1 MSKVVEIIP
10 GLSDKQSL
18 FVSEYLKNGGNA
30 TQAYIKAGYT
40 AKNEKTAGACAAR
53 MLANAKVSRAIA
65 ERQKERNHRLQLEED
80 FELKQAMK
88 ILQMCSEPTHVYVF
102 DTPLKDSEGN
112 YVMRF
117 DARGANEALTT
128 ICKLRGKFVEKKQI
142 DVTLSDRSD
151 WLAEALKDVNTEDD
165 E

>member
-30 TQAYIKAGYT
+30 TQAYIKAGYK
-40 AKNEKTAGACAAR
+40 AKNEKTAGACGAR

-65 ERQKERNHRLQLEED
+65 ERQKERNNRLQLEED

-88 ILQMCSEPTHVYVF
+88 ILQMCSEPTHVYGF
-102 DTPLKDSEGN
+102 DGPLKDSDGN
-112 YVMRF
+112 FVMRF
-117 DARGANEALTT
+117 DSKGANEALTT

-151 WLAEALKDVNTEDD
+151 WLAEALKDVNED